1 MQEDHRDPRAG
12 RAGPGTGWAAL
23 GAAAVMLALTVWG
36 RGIALTLAGVLV
48 GPVPALKTA
57 FTLLTGPEA
66 DSAPASSAAAS
77 PRRREAFPAAL
88 PFLPGSFPHPL
99 LPRFRPPL
107 PPCAPLPGVMQ
118 PIA

>member
-48 GPVPALKTA
+48 GPVPALQTA

-77 PRRREAFPAAL
+77 EAASAPALEGIEAYL
-88 PFLPGSFPHPL
+88 VEL
-99 LPRFRPPL
+99 
-107 PPCAPLPGVMQ
+107 APDDQKPDGAGTVIGTSYGQ
-118 PIA
+118 ETGEK

>member
-57 FTLLTGPEA
+57 FTLLTRPRGRQRSRQLGRGFRGGFRPGPGGDRGLSGGA
-66 DSAPASSAAAS
+66 D
-77 PRRREAFPAAL
+77 PRRPETRRRR
-88 PFLPGSFPHPL
+88 H
-99 LPRFRPPL
+99 
-107 PPCAPLPGVMQ
+107 CD
-118 PIA
+118 